1 MGPETA
7 PLRAVFDTN
16 IVVSALVFGG
26 VVARLRGAW
35 ASGKLTPVICQETVL
50 ELLEVMSYPKFKL
63 SAPSRDALLQDYLPF
78 GEIVVLPVP
87 LPALPVACRDVDDD
101 LFLHLALAAGADALV
116 TGDQDLLALRDN
128 APMRILTFRDLQ
140 LRGS

>member
-50 ELLEVMSYPKFKL
+50 ELLEVMSYPKLKL

-78 GEIVVLPVP
+78 GE
-87 LPALPVACRDVDDD
+87 
-101 LFLHLALAAGADALV
+101 